1 MENETQTPA
10 YLVNGGNITVI
21 IGGNQYNA
29 IRGQHPNFEKILD
42 AIRNS
47 EWDGIT
53 TLFDIKK
60 DIAESLSG
68 LVEIVNGVL
77 YFDGSPIHNVLAD
90 RILDMVEN
98 NLPIKSLVKFLE
110 NLMRNPSRTSVQ
122 ELYLFLESG
131 NLPVTED
138 GCFLAYKKVRHDFK
152 DIHSGTF
159 DNSVGKIVEV
169 PRNSVDDQR
178 DNTCSY
184 GLHFCSKEYL
194 PAFGSQSS
202 NRVVIV
208 KINPADVVSIP
219 SDYKNTKGRCC
230 KYEVI
235 AEFEGYNDSVAREA
249 FDRSFYSNED
259 LESEYDY
266 DEDDSDWDEAD
277 NEWDSENDNPIW

>member
-1 MENETQTPA
+1 MENETSVTAPA
-10 YLVNGGNITVI
+10 YLVNGDNITVI
-21 IGGNQYNA
+21 ADGNQYNA
-29 IRGQHPNFEKILD
+29 IRGQNPNFDKILD

-47 EWDGIT
+47 EWEGIT
-53 TLFDIKK
+53 KLFDIKK
-60 DIAESLSG
+60 DVVESLSG
-68 LVEIVNGVL
+68 LVEIVNGTL

-138 GCFLAYKKVRHDFK
+138 GCFLAYKKVRNDFK

-169 PRNSVDDQR
+169 PRNSVDDER
-178 DNTCSY
+178 NNTCSY
-184 GLHFCSKEYL
+184 GLHFCSKDYL
-194 PAFGSQSS
+194 PAFGSQRS

-235 AEFEGYNDSVAREA
+235 AEFEGYNDDVAREA

-259 LESEYDY
+259 LEDEYD
-266 DEDDSDWDEAD
+266 
-277 NEWDSENDNPIW
+277 WDSEEADDWDDQDDWYAEDNPL

>member
-1 MENETQTPA
+1 MENETSVTAPA
-10 YLVNGGNITVI
+10 YLVNGDNITVI
-21 IGGNQYNA
+21 ADDNQYNA
-29 IRGQHPNFEKILD
+29 IRGQNPNFDKILD

-47 EWDGIT
+47 EWEGIT
-53 TLFDIKK
+53 KLFDIKK
-60 DIAESLSG
+60 DVVESLSG
-68 LVEIVNGVL
+68 LVEIVNGTL

-138 GCFLAYKKVRHDFK
+138 GCFLAYKKVRNDFK

-169 PRNSVDDQR
+169 PRNSVDDER
-178 DNTCSY
+178 NNTCSY
-184 GLHFCSKEYL
+184 GLHFCSKDYL
-194 PAFGSQSS
+194 PAFGSQRS

-230 KYEVI
+230 RYEVI
-235 AEFEGYNDSVAREA
+235 AEFEGYNDDLAREA

-259 LESEYDY
+259 LEDEYD
-266 DEDDSDWDEAD
+266 
-277 NEWDSENDNPIW
+277 WDSEEADDWDDWYAEDNPL